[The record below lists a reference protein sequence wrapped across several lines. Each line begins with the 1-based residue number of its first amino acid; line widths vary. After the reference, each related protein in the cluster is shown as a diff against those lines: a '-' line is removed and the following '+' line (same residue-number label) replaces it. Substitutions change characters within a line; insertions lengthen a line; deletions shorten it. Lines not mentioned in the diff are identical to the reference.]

1 MAKTAKPRPH
11 VTLDLKG
18 TACPGPLLGARRVL
32 DDMLAG
38 EVLLLISDCPATRD
52 DLAAWPRYAD
62 VQILKTEKRA
72 RGATGYYIR
81 KGGGGKRV
89 SPHAVLDV
97 RGATCPGPV
106 LEANKLLKRMQ
117 SGEVLQLVSDCPGVR
132 ADVRSWVKA
141 TGLELAGSRE
151 RAPGEYEFH
160 IRKR

>member
-11 VTLDLKG
+11 VTLDMKG
-18 TACPGPLLGARRVL
+18 TACPGPMLGARRVL
-32 DDMLAG
+32 DDMLPG

-52 DLAAWPRYAD
+52 DLSAWPRYAD
-62 VQILKTEKRA
+62 VQILKAEKRP
-72 RGATGYYIR
+72 RGATAYYIR
-81 KGGGGKRV
+81 KGGGRRV

-97 RGATCPGPV
+97 RGATCPAPV
-106 LEANKLLKRMQ
+106 LEAGKLLRRMQ
-117 SGEVLQLVSDCPGVR
+117 PGEVLQLVSDCPGAR

-141 TGLELAGSRE
+141 TGLELAGARE